1 MTSNIFEQS
10 FDQLLNSVGASP
22 AQPVQQVPA
31 QPVQQAPAQPVQQ
44 APAQPVQQAPA
55 QPVQQAPAQPV
66 QQAAQ
71 PVQQASIFDQFTMPT
86 VVADEMKAQADAQPV
101 SNTDAYQVDVDIF
114 GAQDVPP
121 TVAPSNVTQEQTE
134 SSTALENTETVE
146 PQAPVE
152 EPAPVKEEPK
162 PKAKAKT
169 KAKAKP
175 KAKAKTKKEETSESV
190 SPLINDDTIKAI
202 EEEIDIIVCNAV
214 QKSLVKYFKAIADKV
229 SDK

>member
-22 AQPVQQVPA
+22 AQPVQQAQQAPVQPA
-31 QPVQQAPAQPVQQ
+31 QQASVQPAQQAPAQPAQQ
-44 APAQPVQQAPA
+44 APVQQAP
-55 QPVQQAPAQPV
+55 
-66 QQAAQ
+66 AQ

-86 VVADEMKAQADAQPV
+86 VVADELKAQADAQPV

-146 PQAPVE
+146 PQENVE

>member
-22 AQPVQQVPA
+22 AQPVQQAPQAPVQPA
-31 QPVQQAPAQPVQQ
+31 QQAPVQQAPAQPVQQ
-44 APAQPVQQAPA
+44 APTQPVQQAP
-55 QPVQQAPAQPV
+55 
-66 QQAAQ
+66 AQ

-86 VVADEMKAQADAQPV
+86 VVADEMKAQADAQPA

-134 SSTALENTETVE
+134 SSTSIGNTETDT
-146 PQAPVE
+146 QAPVE
-152 EPAPVKEEPK
+152 EPAPVKEESK

-175 KAKAKTKKEETSESV
+175 KAKAKSKKEESTDSV

>member
-22 AQPVQQVPA
+22 AQPVQQAQQAHVQPA
-31 QPVQQAPAQPVQQ
+31 QQASVQPAQQAPAQPAQQ
-44 APAQPVQQAPA
+44 A
-55 QPVQQAPAQPV
+55 
-66 QQAAQ
+66 

-86 VVADEMKAQADAQPV
+86 VVADEMKAQADAQPA

-134 SSTALENTETVE
+134 SSTSIGNTETDT
-146 PQAPVE
+146 QAPVE

>member
-22 AQPVQQVPA
+22 AQPVQHAPV
-31 QPVQQAPAQPVQQ
+31 QPVQQAP
-44 APAQPVQQAPA
+44 
-55 QPVQQAPAQPV
+55 
-66 QQAAQ
+66 AQ

-134 SSTALENTETVE
+134 SSTALENTDTVE
-146 PQAPVE
+146 PQENVE

-175 KAKAKTKKEETSESV
+175 KAKTKKETSESV

>member
-1 MTSNIFEQS
+1 
-10 FDQLLNSVGASP
+10 
-22 AQPVQQVPA
+22 
-31 QPVQQAPAQPVQQ
+31 
-44 APAQPVQQAPA
+44 
-55 QPVQQAPAQPV
+55 
-66 QQAAQ
+66 
-71 PVQQASIFDQFTMPT
+71 MPT

-175 KAKAKTKKEETSESV
+175 KAKAKSKKEESTDSV

>member
-1 MTSNIFEQS
+1 MLLKNKLNLQQHLKILRQSNHKHPI
-10 FDQLLNSVGASP
+10 
-22 AQPVQQVPA
+22 
-31 QPVQQAPAQPVQQ
+31 
-44 APAQPVQQAPA
+44 
-55 QPVQQAPAQPV
+55 
-66 QQAAQ
+66 
-71 PVQQASIFDQFTMPT
+71 
-86 VVADEMKAQADAQPV
+86 
-101 SNTDAYQVDVDIF
+101 
-114 GAQDVPP
+114 
-121 TVAPSNVTQEQTE
+121 
-134 SSTALENTETVE
+134 
-146 PQAPVE
+146 E

-175 KAKAKTKKEETSESV
+175 KAKAKSKKEESTDSV

>member
-22 AQPVQQVPA
+22 AQPVQQAQQAPVQPSQQAPA
-31 QPVQQAPAQPVQQ
+31 QPAQQAPVQPIQQAPAQPVQQ
-44 APAQPVQQAPA
+44 APVQPA
-55 QPVQQAPAQPV
+55 
-66 QQAAQ
+66 
-71 PVQQASIFDQFTMPT
+71 QQASVFDQFTMPT
-86 VVADEMKAQADAQPV
+86 VVADEMKAQADTQPA

-134 SSTALENTETVE
+134 SSTSIGNTETDT
-146 PQAPVE
+146 QAPVE

-175 KAKAKTKKEETSESV
+175 KAKAKSKKEESTDSV

>member
-22 AQPVQQVPA
+22 AQPVQQAPAQPVQQVPA
-31 QPVQQAPAQPVQQ
+31 QPVQQAP
-44 APAQPVQQAPA
+44 
-55 QPVQQAPAQPV
+55 
-66 QQAAQ
+66 AQ

-134 SSTALENTETVE
+134 SSTSLGNTETVDT
-146 PQAPVE
+146 QAQVDK
-152 EPAPVKEEPK
+152 PAPVKEEPK

>member
-44 APAQPVQQAPA
+44 APAQPVQQA
-55 QPVQQAPAQPV
+55 AQPV

-101 SNTDAYQVDVDIF
+101 SNTDAYQVDVDIL

-134 SSTALENTETVE
+134 SSTSIGNTETDT
-146 PQAPVE
+146 QAPVE

-169 KAKAKP
+169 KAKTKP

>member
-22 AQPVQQVPA
+22 AQPVQQA
-31 QPVQQAPAQPVQQ
+31 QQAPVQTAQQAPAQPVQQ
-44 APAQPVQQAPA
+44 TP
-55 QPVQQAPAQPV
+55 
-66 QQAAQ
+66 AQ

-86 VVADEMKAQADAQPV
+86 VVADEMKAQADAQPA

-134 SSTALENTETVE
+134 SSTSIGNTETDT
-146 PQAPVE
+146 QAPVE

-175 KAKAKTKKEETSESV
+175 KAKAKSKKEESTDSV

>member
-22 AQPVQQVPA
+22 AQPVQQAQQAPVQPA
-31 QPVQQAPAQPVQQ
+31 QQAPVQQAP
-44 APAQPVQQAPA
+44 
-55 QPVQQAPAQPV
+55 
-66 QQAAQ
+66 AQ

-86 VVADEMKAQADAQPV
+86 VVADEMKAQADAQPA

-134 SSTALENTETVE
+134 SSTSIGNTETDA
-146 PQAPVE
+146 QAPVE

>member
-22 AQPVQQVPA
+22 AQPVQQAQQAPVQPA
-31 QPVQQAPAQPVQQ
+31 QQASVQPAQQAPAQPAQQ
-44 APAQPVQQAPA
+44 APVQQTP
-55 QPVQQAPAQPV
+55 
-66 QQAAQ
+66 AQ

>member
-44 APAQPVQQAPA
+44 APAQPVQQA
-55 QPVQQAPAQPV
+55 
-66 QQAAQ
+66 AQ
-71 PVQQASIFDQFTMPT
+71 PVQQASIFDQFTIPT

-134 SSTALENTETVE
+134 SSTSIGNTETDT
-146 PQAPVE
+146 QAPVE

-169 KAKAKP
+169 KAKTKP

>member
-10 FDQLLNSVGASP
+10 FDQLLSSVGASP
-22 AQPVQQVPA
+22 VQPA

-44 APAQPVQQAPA
+44 APVQQAPA
-55 QPVQQAPAQPV
+55 QPVQQAPS
-66 QQAAQ
+66 
-71 PVQQASIFDQFTMPT
+71 QQASIFDQFTMPS
-86 VVADEMKAQADAQPV
+86 VVAEEMKAQTEAQPE

-114 GAQDVPP
+114 GAQNVPP
-121 TVAPSNVTQEQTE
+121 TVAPTNVTQEQTE
-134 SSTALENTETVE
+134 SATDIKGAE
-146 PQAPVE
+146 PE
-152 EPAPVKEEPK
+152 PVKEEPK

>member
-22 AQPVQQVPA
+22 AQPVQQAQPAPVQPA
-31 QPVQQAPAQPVQQ
+31 QQAPVQPAQQVPVQQAPAQPVQQ
-44 APAQPVQQAPA
+44 AP
-55 QPVQQAPAQPV
+55 
-66 QQAAQ
+66 AQ

-146 PQAPVE
+146 PHAQL
-152 EPAPVKEEPK
+152 K
-162 PKAKAKT
+162 
-169 KAKAKP
+169 
-175 KAKAKTKKEETSESV
+175 
-190 SPLINDDTIKAI
+190 N
-202 EEEIDIIVCNAV
+202 
-214 QKSLVKYFKAIADKV
+214 QHQ
-229 SDK
+229 

>member
-10 FDQLLNSVGASP
+10 FDQLLNSVGAS
-22 AQPVQQVPA
+22 PA

-55 QPVQQAPAQPV
+55 QPVQQAPVQPV
-66 QQAAQ
+66 QQAPAQ

-190 SPLINDDTIKAI
+190 SPLINDDTLKAI